1 MTKLQIKWV
10 TAAMLLSN
18 IIAGMDSTIITTALP
33 AIVSD
38 LHGIQYMGWIVAIF
52 LLGMAVCSPLWS
64 KLGQRTSNKFAF
76 QAALLV
82 FIVSSAIEGMAPNI
96 WYFLIA
102 RFFMGIGAGGMGS
115 LPYIIIGEIFPKYY
129 QRSRALGL
137 ISASWGSATIIG
149 PLIGGWIVD
158 AFSWH
163 WVFYFNLPLGIF
175 TIAVVQHFYKANPAQ
190 KVPAFDLAGS
200 AALLVGLS
208 CFLLGIQLIGMASPA
223 VCAVLIIAGLI
234 GLFIMSRIE
243 RKAVDPIIPG
253 RIFKNRPLLADF
265 LLFSFAWG
273 GGISMANYAPTWAQ
287 GLLATSALVGGMTTI
302 PSALTDLTGAQTV
315 PYLQVRFRPAT
326 IVFWGLFFILIGTSI
341 MTIAGLHA
349 AFWVLLVAAFFYG
362 CGTGL
367 IFVMLQVKVQRDAS
381 DRDMA
386 VATSVSYLVRILAQ
400 TLMSAIYGVI
410 MNLTMAHGIRQSGG
424 KITMKMMNKV
434 SDAESVHELPQ
445 KYLPLMRQILHAS
458 LHNIYLVASI
468 FLAAGILYNWWSA
481 KNYGH
486 NTVMKRESGD

>member
-96 WYFLIA
+96 WYFLVA

-175 TIAVVQHFYKANPAQ
+175 TIAVVHHFYKANPAQ
-190 KVPAFDLAGS
+190 KVPVFDLAGS

-223 VCAVLIIAGLI
+223 VCAALIIAGLI

-287 GLLATSALVGGMTTI
+287 GLLATSALIGGMTTI

-326 IVFWGLFFILIGTSI
+326 IVFWGLFFSLVGTSV

-381 DRDMA
+381 DQDMA

-400 TLMSAIYGVI
+400 TMMSAIYGVI

-468 FLAAGILYNWWSA
+468 FLVVGILYNWWAA